1 MVLSP
6 QQLLLKYWGYSSFRP
21 LQEDII
27 RSVLAGKDT
36 LALLPTG
43 GGKSICFQIPALAR
57 DGICLVISPL
67 IALMKDQVENLRKR
81 GIPAAAI
88 YSGMHPHEIEITLS
102 NATYGNLKFL
112 YLSPERLATPRI
124 REVVRLMKVNLLAV
138 DEAHCISQ
146 WGYDFRPP
154 YLDLA
159 DIRELIPHVPVLAL
173 TATATPKVVTDIQRK
188 LAFKQENLFQKSFER
203 KNLTYL
209 VIREEDKLKR
219 LIRIVNKVKGSG
231 IIYVRN
237 RRQTKE
243 IAEFLVKNK
252 ISADFYHAG
261 LDPALRDKRQQAW
274 IREEKRLI
282 VSTNAFGMG
291 IDKPNVRLVIHLD
304 LPDCIEAYFQEAG
317 RGGRDEKQ
325 AYAVLLYEA
334 ADIIDARNNL
344 ALAFPGI
351 QTIRDVYQSLGNFY
365 QIPVGIGK
373 DQQFDFD
380 LGLFADQYRL
390 QPIVVFNCLKFLE
403 KEGFIM
409 LTEPFYNPSKVH
421 IKAQKEDLYRFQV
434 ENALYDHFVK
444 TMLRSYGGILTD
456 FVKISEPELARR
468 SGINESQVVKNLT
481 YLTRLQLVDYVP
493 QTSKPQLIFTQERVN
508 VTDLSLSDETYRL
521 RLEESRFRTEKMISY
536 AESTA
541 RCRSQSL
548 LSYFGETGSRRC
560 GSCDV
565 CLERNKV
572 SLNEM
577 EFNRVVELI
586 KPMLKTQPC
595 TLEEIMMSAE
605 PLGEDKVLRA
615 LQWLIDNE
623 KIKIEQD
630 GKYRWQ

>member
-154 YLDLA
+154 YLVLA

-317 RGGRDEKQ
+317 RAGRDEKQ

-365 QIPVGIGK
+365 QIPVGVGK

-409 LTEPFYNPSKVH
+409 LTEPFHNPSKVH

-468 SGINESQVVKNLT
+468 SGISESQVVKNLT
-481 YLTRLQLVDYVP
+481 YLARLQLVDYVP

-595 TLEEIMMSAE
+595 TLEEIMMTAE

>member
-124 REVVRLMKVNLLAV
+124 REVVRLMTINLLAV

-317 RGGRDEKQ
+317 RAGRDEKQ

-365 QIPVGIGK
+365 QIPVGVGK

-481 YLTRLQLVDYVP
+481 YLARLQLVDYVP

-595 TLEEIMMSAE
+595 TLEEIMMAAE

>member
-27 RSVLAGKDT
+27 RSVLGGKDT

-57 DGICLVISPL
+57 EGICIVISPL

-81 GIPAAAI
+81 GIPAAAL

-102 NATYGNLKFL
+102 NAAYGNLKFL
-112 YLSPERLATPRI
+112 YLSPERLTTLRI
-124 REVVRLMKVNLLAV
+124 REAIRMMKVNLLAV

-154 YLDLA
+154 YLALS
-159 DIRELIPHVPVLAL
+159 DIREFIPEVPVLAL

-188 LAFKQENLFQKSFER
+188 LRFRQENLFQKSFER

-209 VIREEDKLKR
+209 VIKEEDKFKR
-219 LIRIVNKVKGSG
+219 LIRILEKVKGPA

-237 RRQTKE
+237 RRRTKE

-252 ISADFYHAG
+252 ISADYYHAG

-274 IREEKRLI
+274 IREEKRVI

-291 IDKPNVRLVIHLD
+291 IDKSNVRLVIHFD

-317 RGGRDEKQ
+317 RAGRDEKR
-325 AYAVLLYEA
+325 AYAVLLFEA
-334 ADIIDARNNL
+334 ADILDARNNL
-344 ALAFPGI
+344 TLAFPEI
-351 QTIRDVYQSLGNFY
+351 RTIRDVYQSLGNFY
-365 QIPVGIGK
+365 QIPVGVGK

-380 LGLFADQYRL
+380 LAIFADQYRF
-390 QPIVVFNCLKFLE
+390 QPVVVYNCLKFLE

-409 LTEPFYNPSKVH
+409 LTEPFFNPSKIH
-421 IKAQKEDLYRFQV
+421 IKASKEELYRFQV
-434 ENALYDHFVK
+434 ENATYDHFVK

-456 FVKISEPELARR
+456 FVKISESELARR
-468 SGINESQVVKNLT
+468 SGISESQSVKSLNHLA
-481 YLTRLQLVDYVP
+481 RLQLLDYIP
-493 QTSKPQLIFTQERVN
+493 QTGKPQLIFTQERLDVA
-508 VTDLSLSDETYRL
+508 DLNLSDENYRF
-521 RLEESRFRTEKMISY
+521 RLDEARLRTEKMISY
-536 AESTA
+536 VESNA
-541 RCRSQSL
+541 RCRSQLL
-548 LSYFGETGSRRC
+548 LSYFGETGAKRC
-560 GSCDV
+560 GTCDI
-565 CLERNKV
+565 CLERNKI

-577 EFNRVVELI
+577 EFNRIVELI
-586 KPMLKTQPC
+586 KPVLKNRSYN
-595 TLEEIMMSAE
+595 LDEIVAVAE
-605 PLGEDKVLRA
+605 TVNEDKVLRA

-623 KIKIEQD
+623 KIIIEPD
-630 GKYRWQ
+630 GKYRWK